1 VRAGRTSPGKEA
13 VPIAARYATQ
23 SFWWW
28 NTSTNTNEFV
38 GLGFLRDS
46 TTQAVVQ
53 RPEMF
58 TTVPLDVP
66 ALDPRRN
73 EYLKLHPGGPGT

>member
-1 VRAGRTSPGKEA
+1 VAN
-13 VPIAARYATQ
+13 RYALA
-23 SFWWW
+23 SFWWH
-28 NTSTNTNEFV
+28 NSVSGSDEFV
-38 GLGFLRDS
+38 GLGYLRDS

-58 TTVPLDVP
+58 TTTPLDVP
-66 ALDPRRN
+66 VLSPQRN

>member
-1 VRAGRTSPGKEA
+1 MAN
-13 VPIAARYATQ
+13 RYALA
-23 SFWWW
+23 SFWWH
-28 NTSTNTNEFV
+28 NSSSGADEFV

-58 TTVPLDVP
+58 GTVPLDVP
-66 ALDPRRN
+66 ALDPKRN